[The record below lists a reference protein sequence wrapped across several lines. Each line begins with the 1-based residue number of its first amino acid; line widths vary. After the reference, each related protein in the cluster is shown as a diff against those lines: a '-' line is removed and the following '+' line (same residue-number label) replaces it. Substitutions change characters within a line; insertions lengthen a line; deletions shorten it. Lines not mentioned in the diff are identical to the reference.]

1 MECLKTEILLKKI
14 HKISL
19 NWTFFF
25 SQKRFTFQ
33 FAGGME
39 KRKREWEDRKT
50 FEEKKETFFP
60 IHLQYLIKQKWTK
73 QFFNFL
79 KLFFSVSHSS
89 LTISMWFIRLKSS
102 THKSIGIEMPL
113 YSFHYRKQASERA
126 STNSI
131 KLLLFR

>member
-1 MECLKTEILLKKI
+1 MFENRDFIKK
-14 HKISL
+14 KSQNQSEL
-19 NWTFFF
+19 NFFF

-39 KRKREWEDRKT
+39 KERKREWEDRKT

-113 YSFHYRKQASERA
+113 YSFHYRKRASEHRQ
-126 STNSI
+126 I
-131 KLLLFR
+131 Q